1 MIEFFKEEEYEP
13 GYATED
19 KIIFGSLAIGAVMII
34 AGMIMY
40 SSVSIQIGGLTI
52 LLGLLTSV
60 LPYGIIS
67 FMRNRAVSEMEKQFP
82 SFLKDLAE
90 SKRGGMTI
98 LKSFESAKETDYG
111 RLNREIEKVHNQLS
125 WGIPFPIVMERF
137 SKRLKDSPVIQESVS
152 IILQSYK
159 SGGQITETIES
170 VADNA
175 TMLKEVIQSKN
186 SMLKQQLV
194 IMYVIYLL
202 FIGIT
207 VGIYFLMQQL
217 LGLGSTDPGALG
229 AIAESDIL
237 GGGGGSGGSGGGGE
251 AIVNWCSG
259 DILWAEPF
267 CGISQVFGF
276 VPGNITDLGSAAA
289 EKKAYGQMAYYKSVF
304 FSMLMIQ
311 GICSAA
317 VAGQISEGSPSAGIK
332 HALIMMPVAFAVFML
347 VVRPMGF

>member
-1 MIEFFKEEEYEP
+1 MIEFFKEEEYDP

-19 KIIFGSLAIGAVMII
+19 KIIFGSLAIGAIMII
-34 AGMIMY
+34 VGMLIY

-52 LLGLLTSV
+52 LLGLLMAV

-67 FMRNRAVSEMEKQFP
+67 FLRNRAVTEMEKQFP

-159 SGGQITETIES
+159 SGGQITQTIES

-229 AIAESDIL
+229 AIAESDII
-237 GGGGGSGGSGGGGE
+237 GGGGGDNGGE

-259 DILWAEPF
+259 DIFWAEPF
-267 CGISQVFGF
+267 CGIAQVFGF
-276 VPGNITDLGSAAA
+276 VPTNITDLGSAAA
-289 EKKAYGQMAYYKSVF
+289 EERAYGQMAYYKSVF

-317 VAGQISEGSPSAGIK
+317 VAGQISEGSPSAGVK
-332 HALIMMPVAFAVFML
+332 HALIMMPVAFAVFMF
-347 VVRPMGF
+347 VVRPMGI

>member
-19 KIIFGSLAIGAVMII
+19 KIIFGSLAIGAVLII

-207 VGIYFLMQQL
+207 VGIYFLMPQFP
-217 LGLGSTDPGALG
+217 GVGSTDPGALG
-229 AIAESDIL
+229 AIAESDIIG
-237 GGGGGSGGSGGGGE
+237 GGGGGSGGGEGE

-276 VPGNITDLGSAAA
+276 VPGNITDLSSAAA

>member
-1 MIEFFKEEEYEP
+1 MEFFTEEGYNP
-13 GYATED
+13 GYSTED
-19 KIIFGSLAIGAVMII
+19 KVIFGGLIIGAVLLILGMII
-34 AGMIMY
+34 Y
-40 SSVSIQIGGLTI
+40 SRGFIQIGGSLIILGILTA
-52 LLGLLTSV
+52 V
-60 LPYGIIS
+60 LPYGLVS
-67 FMRNRAVSEMEKQFP
+67 FLRNRAVTEMEKQFP

-111 RLNREIEKVHNQLS
+111 RLNREINKIHYQLS
-125 WGIPFPIVMERF
+125 WGIPFPQVMERF
-137 SKRLKDSPVIQESVS
+137 SKRMKDSPVIQQSVS
-152 IILQSYK
+152 IILQSFK

-175 TMLKEVIQSKN
+175 TMLREVIQSKN

-229 AIAESDIL
+229 AIAESGVI
-237 GGGGGSGGSGGGGE
+237 GE
-251 AIVNWCSG
+251 GEESIVNWCSG
-259 DILWAEPF
+259 DIFWAEPF
-267 CGISQVFGF
+267 CSIAQVFGF
-276 VPGNITDLGSAAA
+276 VPSNITDLGSAAA
-289 EKKAYGQMAYYKSVF
+289 EERAYGQMAYYKSVF
-304 FSMLMIQ
+304 FSMLMLQ

-317 VAGQISEGSPSAGIK
+317 VAGQISDGSPSAGIK

>member
-19 KIIFGSLAIGAVMII
+19 KIIFGSLAIGAIMII
-34 AGMIMY
+34 VGMLIY
-40 SSVSIQIGGLTI
+40 SSISIQIGGLTI
-52 LLGLLTSV
+52 LLGLLMAV

-67 FMRNRAVSEMEKQFP
+67 FLRNRAVTEMEKQFP

-159 SGGQITETIES
+159 SGGQITQTIES

-229 AIAESDIL
+229 AIAESDII
-237 GGGGGSGGSGGGGE
+237 GGGGGDDGGGE

-259 DILWAEPF
+259 DIFWAEPF
-267 CGISQVFGF
+267 CGIAQVFGF
-276 VPGNITDLGSAAA
+276 VPTNITDLGSAAA
-289 EKKAYGQMAYYKSVF
+289 EERAYGQMAYYKSVF

-317 VAGQISEGSPSAGIK
+317 VAGQISEGSPSAGVK
-332 HALIMMPVAFAVFML
+332 HALIMMPVAFAVFMF
-347 VVRPMGF
+347 VVRPMGI

>member
-1 MIEFFKEEEYEP
+1 VLEFFKEEGYEP
-13 GYATED
+13 GYSTED
-19 KIIFGSLAIGAVMII
+19 KVIFGSLALGGLMII
-34 AGMIMY
+34 AGMILY
-40 SSVSIQIGGLTI
+40 TQVSVQVGGLTL
-52 LLGLLTSV
+52 LLGLLISV
-60 LPYGIIS
+60 LPYGLLS
-67 FMRNRAVSEMEKQFP
+67 FLKNRAVTDMENQFP

-111 RLNREIEKVHNQLS
+111 RLNREINKIHYQLS
-125 WGIPFPIVMERF
+125 WGIPFPQVMERF
-137 SKRLKDSPVIQESVS
+137 SRRMKTSPVIQQSVS

-217 LGLGSTDPGALG
+217 LGLGSTEAGALG
-229 AIAESDIL
+229 AIAESGII
-237 GGGGGSGGSGGGGE
+237 GSGEDS
-251 AIVNWCSG
+251 IVNWCSG

-276 VPGNITDLGSAAA
+276 VPANITDLGSTAA
-289 EKKAYGQMAYYKSVF
+289 ENKAYGQMAYYKSVF

-311 GICSAA
+311 GVCSAA

-332 HALIMMPVAFAVFML
+332 HALIMMPVAFIVFML
-347 VVRPMGF
+347 IVRPMGF